1 MISFLSV
8 LDQTL
13 STLGYEDPGQA
24 TALTIASAM
33 LIGIISA
40 TIFTTAIKITLKYK
54 AITAACKFIVMKV
67 LDLDAS

>member
-40 TIFTTAIKITLKYK
+40 AIFTTAIKLTLKYK
-54 AITAACKFIVMKV
+54 AITAGCKFV
-67 LDLDAS
+67 LIQVLLVDAL